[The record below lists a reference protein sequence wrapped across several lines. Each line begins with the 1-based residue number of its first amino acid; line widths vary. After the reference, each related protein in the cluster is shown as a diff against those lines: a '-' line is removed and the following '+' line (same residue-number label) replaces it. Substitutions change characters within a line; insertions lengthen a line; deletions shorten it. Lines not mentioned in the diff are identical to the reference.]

1 MDETEQKVEELAIT
15 LKQKFLAATMEE
27 ARERAR
33 QIILSSQDEKLP
45 SLKDVMGNV

>member
-1 MDETEQKVEELAIT
+1 MDTEQKVEELALT

-33 QIILSSQDEKLP
+33 QIIQSSQEEMP